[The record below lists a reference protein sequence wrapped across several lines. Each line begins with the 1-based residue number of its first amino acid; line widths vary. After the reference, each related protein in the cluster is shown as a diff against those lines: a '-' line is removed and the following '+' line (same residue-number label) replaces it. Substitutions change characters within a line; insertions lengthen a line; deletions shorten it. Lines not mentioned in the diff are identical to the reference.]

1 MSQRRFSSSAIMV
14 TLLLNAA
21 TSYAACVD
29 FDGSGRCIGTGPVG
43 NVPSPTGI
51 ERVGPAPSSPGRNT
65 RQQEQSPVRKAPRP
79 SGPSMKSVVTGTIVE
94 GVVEG
99 LFKVP
104 SSKPARAPE
113 KAVTSVTSPEAI
125 EIQRQLEEQENRDF
139 LRSKNDLAGGLKGV
153 GAAYSPDDN
162 LTTTGGIDLKAI
174 PDPATGPDGGGESG
188 FFGTPGAATPT
199 VGLLREPMNGAGEG
213 GLNPEDFKKAIRNP
227 DLTQEERDRL
237 LLRTQV
243 APSRLDD
250 HPMVDS
256 RAFVEKERYSDL
268 YLDIA
273 SAGGKAAATT
283 VSLSLVDEAG
293 KRALKLKGVETG
305 YDELLT
311 LGKSAVD
318 RPQTAAGK
326 VVAIGDFALTKA
338 PTWTVAADGAVNA
351 TGAMTRQAIVR
362 YWAAKDTQQYYD
374 PAPIKTAKE
383 KWNTWYADQNDWTRA
398 ALDRVGAGE
407 FR

>member
-1 MSQRRFSSSAIMV
+1 MSPRRLLNTAIIV
-14 TLLLNAA
+14 TLVLNTT
-21 TSYAACVD
+21 TSFAACVD
-29 FDGSGRCIGTGPVG
+29 FDGSGRCIETGPVG
-43 NVPSPTGI
+43 NVPMPTGI
-51 ERVGPAPSSPGRNT
+51 ERVGSTPSSPDRNT
-65 RQQEQSPVRKAPRP
+65 QQQEQTSTKKAPRP

-94 GVVEG
+94 AVVEG
-99 LFKVP
+99 LFKSPKP
-104 SSKPARAPE
+104 SQK
-113 KAVTSVTSPEAI
+113 KAVTSVTSPEAL

-153 GAAYSPDDN
+153 EATDN
-162 LTTTGGIDLKAI
+162 LRINLKAVPDPTGGAH
-174 PDPATGPDGGGESG
+174 SG
-188 FFGTPGAATPT
+188 FFGTPGAASPA

-213 GLNPEDFKKAIRNP
+213 LLSPDDFKKAIRNP

-237 LLRTQV
+237 LLRTQA

-293 KRALKLKGVETG
+293 KRALKMKGIEAG
-305 YDELLT
+305 YDEALT
-311 LGKSAVD
+311 MGKNAVD
-318 RPQTAAGK
+318 RPQTTAGK
-326 VVAIGDFALTKA
+326 VVALGDFALTKA
-338 PTWTVAADGAVNA
+338 PTWAMAADGAVNA
-351 TGAMTRQAIVR
+351 GGAMTRQAIVR
-362 YWAAKDTQQYYD
+362 FWAAKDSRLNYD
-374 PAPIKTAKE
+374 PTPVKTAKE
-383 KWNTWYADQNDWTRA
+383 KWNMWYADQNDWTRA